1 MNDPLERV
9 EEAIRQTA
17 AVSERVFISNHAE
30 ERMIERQVTLPQVLH
45 CLRSGT
51 FIEGPTLDS
60 YKQIGY
66 KATMQQI
73 CAGDLVQ
80 VALKL
85 IEQDQGHIIVITV
98 I

>member
-1 MNDPLERV
+1 MTSPLERV
-9 EEAIRQTA
+9 EETIRQTA
-17 AVSERVFISNHAE
+17 VVSERVFISKHAE

-45 CLRSGT
+45 CLRIGA

-60 YKQIGY
+60 YQQIGY

-85 IEQDQGHIIVITV
+85 IEQGQGHIIVITV